1 MRHLALTKL
10 WLWVASVLWGFPR
23 GKISWLFFPLQC
35 AFTQRKLSVCKIL
48 KSFVF
53 NPRNV
58 KKTRN
63 QELSQTG
70 LQNLDMGMKVSN
82 IPTTFHVTVCQPYKI
97 KKENLE
103 TLVCYAWI
111 QRCCWWP
118 LYFIAWNMNKRKLYL
133 TRDLQSN
140 FPLSVPTVSYNCSF
154 RLKTFLYGDW
164 FLLDKFPCLRR
175 RRCKRSV

>member
-1 MRHLALTKL
+1 MAMSGLCTLR
-10 WLWVASVLWGFPR
+10 FPTR
-23 GKISWLFFPLQC
+23 RNFMLFFPLQC
-35 AFTQRKLSVCKIL
+35 AFTQRKFSVCKIL

-63 QELSQTG
+63 QDLSQTG
-70 LQNLDMGMKVSN
+70 FQNLDMGMKVSK

-111 QRCCWWP
+111 QRCWRRP
-118 LYFIAWNMNKRKLYL
+118 LYFIAWNMDKRKFYQ
-133 TRDLQSN
+133 TCDSQSN
-140 FPLSVPTVSYNCSF
+140 FLLSVSTVSYYSLF
-154 RLKTFLYGDW
+154 RLTV
-164 FLLDKFPCLRR
+164 DKFTCLRPSANSAA
-175 RRCKRSV
+175 RSYYL